1 MSEFGRARPLHVP
14 TLTEVVEVPTASPA
28 PLPDEAVA
36 VVVDEAPIAPPSPP
50 PPPPPPPPPE
60 PFSPPPP
67 PPVQE
72 IEVEAPSVLPA
83 SPDINEAQLAQKI
96 LVDVQKRID
105 SMLEFRLRESMQPL
119 LAQFIETLMAD
130 LRDELS
136 RTMRDVVNRSVA
148 QELAKWR
155 NRDKP

>member
-36 VVVDEAPIAPPSPP
+36 VVVDEAPIAPPSPLPESVSPPQP
-50 PPPPPPPPPE
+50 PPPPQL
-60 PFSPPPP
+60 
-67 PPVQE
+67 PPVHE
-72 IEVEAPSVLPA
+72 VEVEAPSVLPA

>member
-1 MSEFGRARPLHVP
+1 MSEYGRQRPLHVP
-14 TLTEVVEVPTASPA
+14 TLTEVVDMSPA
-28 PLPDEAVA
+28 APVVAPEAPEPPAA
-36 VVVDEAPIAPPSPP
+36 VVVDEVA
-50 PPPPPPPPPE
+50 PE
-60 PFSPPPP
+60 PAETITP
-67 PPVQE
+67 E
-72 IEVEAPSVLPA
+72 
-83 SPDINEAQLAQKI
+83 INEAQLAQKI

-130 LRDELS
+130 LREELS

-155 NRDKP
+155 NRDKS